1 MLTVTSEVATT
12 PTIFL
17 NLWKHECN
25 RVIADRFTNQ
35 QDKDWFEKAIKQVV
49 EEDFD
54 AETSGLLEAEP
65 YFVDF
70 MRDAP
75 EPTGKEKSASNPR
88 QLLPFPKCITLPYL
102 PVYNAHLCIIR
113 TLIFDLFFRKKRF
126 HDKYQELKLSFF
138 HLINKSWEFI
148 NNMFTT
154 ISN

>member
-88 QLLPFPKCITLPYL
+88 QLLPFPKCITL
-102 PVYNAHLCIIR
+102 
-113 TLIFDLFFRKKRF
+113 F
-126 HDKYQELKLSFF
+126 
-138 HLINKSWEFI
+138 KSWFQQQWQHI
-148 NNMFTT
+148 LARSIRFPSVQPLFLCKIMAT
-154 ISN
+154 

>member
-75 EPTGKEKSASNPR
+75 EPTGKEISASNPR
-88 QLLPFPKCITLPYL
+88 
-102 PVYNAHLCIIR
+102 
-113 TLIFDLFFRKKRF
+113 
-126 HDKYQELKLSFF
+126 
-138 HLINKSWEFI
+138 
-148 NNMFTT
+148 
-154 ISN
+154 